1 MRLDTLAPAIRD
13 TKEQRDETADKKDGP
28 KWPKIRKGWDMK
40 RGDYERG
47 RALDQRVRAKLLGF

>member
-13 TKEQRDETADKKDGP
+13 TKERDETIDEKDRP
-28 KWPKIRKGWDMK
+28 KWPKIRKGFDMK